1 MTTPLAIR
9 HLRSVP
15 ASDEADG
22 AAMLAGLAEG
32 DRAAARAFFDRFQ
45 RDVNRLVW
53 ALLGG
58 DREHDDLV
66 QETFEALFKSVHSV
80 TSAAALTGWVRSVT
94 VNTVRNALRRR
105 RWRRLFTREEEGLE
119 IADATVPDEG
129 RREAARRVW
138 SALARL
144 DPDERVLLIL
154 RNIEGYELT
163 ECAEATRCS
172 LATVKRRLD
181 RASAKLR
188 TLLEGTEA

>member
-1 MTTPLAIR
+1 MTQPLAIR
-9 HLRSVP
+9 HLRSIP
-15 ASDEADG
+15 ASNEADG
-22 AAMLAGLAEG
+22 GALLAGLAAG
-32 DRAAARAFFDRFQ
+32 DRLAAQAFFDRFQ
-45 RDVNRLVW
+45 REVNRLVW

-66 QETFEALFKSVHSV
+66 QETFEALFKSAHTV
-80 TSAAALTGWVRSVT
+80 TSAAALPGWVRSVT
-94 VNTVRNALRRR
+94 VNTVRSALRRR
-105 RWRRLFTREEEGLE
+105 RWRRLFTREDDGLDV
-119 IADATVPDEG
+119 ADATVPDEG

-144 DPDERVLLIL
+144 SDDDRVLLIL

-172 LATVKRRLD
+172 LATVKRRLE
-181 RASAKLR
+181 RATARLK